1 MYRTRENFGI
11 LVKQREKIKRSF
23 WNFLYLE
30 KYYTT
35 KSSNFLACLPNQNQ
49 SKGYVQLGFTNVS
62 THTASWLVKPGCLLI
77 GWTLTFNIS
86 AQRPRNQNRQKEWT
100 TRDPPYWLTHTDS
113 WLVQP
118 GCLLIGQASSSN
130 ISAHWP
136 QNQNLTKEPNLC
148 WASPLVNAYW
158 LLSQGAFWLV
168 ELGKTKEGSAPR
180 TSIFIREAF
189 GTTSRRVLREAF
201 GILYI

>member
-62 THTASWLVKPGCLLI
+62 THTASWLVK
-77 GWTLTFNIS
+77 
-86 AQRPRNQNRQKEWT
+86 
-100 TRDPPYWLTHTDS
+100 
-113 WLVQP
+113 P

>member
-86 AQRPRNQNRQKEWT
+86 AQRPRNQNPTKGVDHQGST
-100 TRDPPYWLTHTDS
+100 L
-113 WLVQP
+113 LVDTY
-118 GCLLIGQASSSN
+118 CLLIGQSSSSN

-136 QNQNLTKEPNLC
+136 QNQNLTREPNLC

>member
-86 AQRPRNQNRQKEWT
+86 AQRPRNQNPTKGVDHQGST
-100 TRDPPYWLTHTDS
+100 LLVDTYW
-113 WLVQP
+113 
-118 GCLLIGQASSSN
+118 LLIGPARVPPDWSL
-130 ISAHWP
+130 AEDFTFFCR
-136 QNQNLTKEPNLC
+136 LVCT
-148 WASPLVNAYW
+148 WAFFIALQTAKLSPLW
-158 LLSQGAFWLV
+158 LWWAVLMI
-168 ELGKTKEGSAPR
+168 LG
-180 TSIFIREAF
+180 
-189 GTTSRRVLREAF
+189 
-201 GILYI
+201 

>member
-1 MYRTRENFGI
+1 MFSWDLPMCQHI
-11 LVKQREKIKRSF
+11 LPPD
-23 WNFLYLE
+23 W
-30 KYYTT
+30 
-35 KSSNFLACLPNQNQ
+35 SSQ
-49 SKGYVQLGFTNVS
+49 G
-62 THTASWLVKPGCLLI
+62 ASWLVEL
-77 GWTLTFNIS
+77 WRSIS
-86 AQRPRNQNRQKEWT
+86 QPKDLEIKIRQKEWT

-136 QNQNLTKEPNLC
+136 QNQNLTREPNLC

-201 GILYI
+201 GILYIWKKIKRSFWNSLYL